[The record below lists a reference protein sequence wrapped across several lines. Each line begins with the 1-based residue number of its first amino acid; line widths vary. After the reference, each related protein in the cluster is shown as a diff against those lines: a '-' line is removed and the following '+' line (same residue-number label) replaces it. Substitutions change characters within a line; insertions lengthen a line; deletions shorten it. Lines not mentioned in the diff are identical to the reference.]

1 MTVTP
6 NKSDQNTRARLH
18 REMLDDGPERERGE
32 EGEAADDQ
40 DHADQQAD
48 EQAAG
53 GRERAGRGGNAL
65 LLRERAGNR
74 HGRDDH
80 EEAADEHRDAR
91 R

>member
-1 MTVTP
+1 MNP
-6 NKSDQNTRARLH
+6 IRTRVPAVH
-18 REMLDDGPERERGE
+18 REMLDDGSERERGE

-40 DHADQQAD
+40 DHADEQAD

-65 LLRERAGNR
+65 LRDERAGDR

-80 EEAADEHRDAR
+80 EEAADNIATAPVML
-91 R
+91 